1 MFRFHGIFENIDF
14 TIFFLFSV
22 FKRIF
27 APKLKSGNNTDRK
40 GQVEIEIKS
49 KSDKKDEVD
58 EDEMRVSQQLPR
70 IKDHQKIHHSS
81 NKKDY
86 YSEKVDKKSD
96 LGGKIIKTTAEHAK
110 PSTVDDKKIHGKAR
124 VKEEKKSKQSEDIF
138 DSLLDPNDVVQEEK
152 SKVPNLEKSLNKEMI
167 VEKTADEIPPATSP
181 PVSTKTT
188 KKRTSRS
195 SRNVADESQSS
206 STRSSSRNVPE
217 EQQTSPTKRSSTR
230 NILEEHTPSQVK
242 EDLVPEKESI
252 SSSQEKVVKTAVGA
266 LATSPNITKAT
277 KKRSSRNAPEE
288 NHPSADFPEKDVES
302 SSEEKVAKPT
312 AMVELAPS
320 PPPTKAK
327 KRTSRSSRNVPP
339 EESHHPPS
347 TKKMTDLNLE
357 TSETSSKTTNR
368 TTSVTEESSIKT
380 KKADFSLKS
389 TKKEKK
395 SQVETVPDDED
406 IDSFAIHQ
414 HPSLPLGRRG
424 RKPKVPKKIP
434 QDDEPEMEL
443 VKAEESQVE
452 LNPPAPR
459 VLVGKRTRGSSKK
472 SESEPSMEE
481 IPLVTSPEK
490 LDKEEKSLK
499 VTPEIESRTGS
510 KQTADRKLSRTVAEE
525 KSNVVD
531 TESYKKILPSRNK
544 SSPEKPPSRVVLEKA
559 STSPKSKT
567 SSSSIM
573 DFGNPIVLIEKTPP
587 HEVTKLTSPRREL
600 LQDEQPVVED
610 QEAGNSRRR
619 RRSAKNQKPIVSE
632 KEESSQVKAVKP
644 VQVMEKEVKK
654 ISDENLHPVTIEA
667 EIEDMGKEKKENIDA
682 TSVSGF
688 KGKKRTS
695 RTSRTI
701 PEETPKD
708 TSTITVSPKPPQKC
722 NFMEEILIG

>member
-1 MFRFHGIFENIDF
+1 MG
-14 TIFFLFSV
+14 
-22 FKRIF
+22 
-27 APKLKSGNNTDRK
+27 
-40 GQVEIEIKS
+40 
-49 KSDKKDEVD
+49 
-58 EDEMRVSQQLPR
+58 
-70 IKDHQKIHHSS
+70 
-81 NKKDY
+81 KDY

-230 NILEEHTPSQVK
+230 NILEEHTLSQVK

-252 SSSQEKVVKTAVGA
+252 SSSQEKVVKTAVEA

-302 SSEEKVAKPT
+302 SSEQRP
-312 AMVELAPS
+312 
-320 PPPTKAK
+320 K

-339 EESHHPPS
+339 EESYHPPS

-368 TTSVTEESSIKT
+368 TTNVTEESSIKT

-406 IDSFAIHQ
+406 IDSIAIHQ

-424 RKPKVPKKIP
+424 RKPKIPKKIP
-434 QDDEPEMEL
+434 QDDEPEME
-443 VKAEESQVE
+443 VE

-499 VTPEIESRTGS
+499 VTPEIESRIGS

-600 LQDEQPVVED
+600 LQDEQPEVED

-619 RRSAKNQKPIVSE
+619 RRSAKIQKSTVPE
-632 KEESSQVKAVKP
+632 KEESSQVKVVKP

-667 EIEDMGKEKKENIDA
+667 EIED
-682 TSVSGF
+682 
-688 KGKKRTS
+688 
-695 RTSRTI
+695 
-701 PEETPKD
+701 
-708 TSTITVSPKPPQKC
+708 
-722 NFMEEILIG
+722 

>member
-1 MFRFHGIFENIDF
+1 MGEE
-14 TIFFLFSV
+14 FLEFGKGLPDVLTREETDDDQPPTKSKSNNAAAAV

-96 LGGKIIKTTAEHAK
+96 LGGRIIKTTAEHAK

-152 SKVPNLEKSLNKEMI
+152 SKVLNLEKSLNKEMI
-167 VEKTADEIPPATSP
+167 VEKTADELPPATSP

-217 EQQTSPTKRSSTR
+217 E
-230 NILEEHTPSQVK
+230 HTLSQVK

-252 SSSQEKVVKTAVGA
+252 SSSQEKVVKTAVEA
-266 LATSPNITKAT
+266 LATSPNVTKAT

-327 KRTSRSSRNVPP
+327 KTNFQIVKKCSSRRVP
-339 EESHHPPS
+339 SS
-347 TKKMTDLNLE
+347 T
-357 TSETSSKTTNR
+357 
-368 TTSVTEESSIKT
+368 
-380 KKADFSLKS
+380 F
-389 TKKEKK
+389 
-395 SQVETVPDDED
+395 
-406 IDSFAIHQ
+406 
-414 HPSLPLGRRG
+414 
-424 RKPKVPKKIP
+424 
-434 QDDEPEMEL
+434 
-443 VKAEESQVE
+443 
-452 LNPPAPR
+452 
-459 VLVGKRTRGSSKK
+459 
-472 SESEPSMEE
+472 
-481 IPLVTSPEK
+481 
-490 LDKEEKSLK
+490 
-499 VTPEIESRTGS
+499 
-510 KQTADRKLSRTVAEE
+510 
-525 KSNVVD
+525 
-531 TESYKKILPSRNK
+531 
-544 SSPEKPPSRVVLEKA
+544 
-559 STSPKSKT
+559 
-567 SSSSIM
+567 
-573 DFGNPIVLIEKTPP
+573 
-587 HEVTKLTSPRREL
+587 
-600 LQDEQPVVED
+600 
-610 QEAGNSRRR
+610 
-619 RRSAKNQKPIVSE
+619 NQK
-632 KEESSQVKAVKP
+632 
-644 VQVMEKEVKK
+644 
-654 ISDENLHPVTIEA
+654 D
-667 EIEDMGKEKKENIDA
+667 D
-682 TSVSGF
+682 
-688 KGKKRTS
+688 
-695 RTSRTI
+695 
-701 PEETPKD
+701 
-708 TSTITVSPKPPQKC
+708 
-722 NFMEEILIG
+722 

>member
-1 MFRFHGIFENIDF
+1 MGTTSKSSSDENKKQKLLKQKGVTVNKEGKVMIPSHKITLSDELCQIVEGKKGKKLYECQICSKKF
-14 TIFFLFSV
+14 NRKDTINYHVYIEHREEFLEFGKGLPDVLTREETDDDQPPTKSKSNNAAAAV

-181 PVSTKTT
+181 PV
-188 KKRTSRS
+188 
-195 SRNVADESQSS
+195 ADESQSS

-230 NILEEHTPSQVK
+230 NILEEHTLSQVK

-252 SSSQEKVVKTAVGA
+252 SSSQEKVVKTAVEA

-406 IDSFAIHQ
+406 IDSIAIHQ

-434 QDDEPEMEL
+434 QDDEPE
-443 VKAEESQVE
+443 VE

-600 LQDEQPVVED
+600 LQDEQPEVED

-619 RRSAKNQKPIVSE
+619 RRSAKIQ
-632 KEESSQVKAVKP
+632 
-644 VQVMEKEVKK
+644 
-654 ISDENLHPVTIEA
+654 
-667 EIEDMGKEKKENIDA
+667 
-682 TSVSGF
+682 
-688 KGKKRTS
+688 
-695 RTSRTI
+695 
-701 PEETPKD
+701 
-708 TSTITVSPKPPQKC
+708 
-722 NFMEEILIG
+722 